1 MNMLSV
7 VGIGPGAQ
15 DLLTERARARI
26 SSADVIMGNERYI
39 ELIKD
44 TIPGSAEVI
53 IGRMGTEV
61 DRAKK
66 AVELGKHK
74 NKNVVV
80 VSGGDA
86 GIYGMAGLII
96 EVMGDSDS
104 GIASK
109 LDREMEIEI
118 VPGITAASASAALL
132 GAPLSND
139 FAVVSLSDLLVPWSE
154 IEKKLEGLAK
164 MDITIVIYNPKS
176 KTRTAQLEKAYEI
189 LMRFRN
195 ANTVVGIV
203 RNAEREGCEV
213 VITTLKDLPG
223 YYHRIDMSTTI
234 IIGCSGTRKLGARM
248 VTRRGYERKYDYER
262 GDVNEEDEGI
272 AVSPAP
278 AAGCGYVDA
287 GNRVWEKSKAIV
299 RDIVSKYQGSL
310 SLSDLEKRVAG
321 RVVFANADPSFL
333 DLLVFKHHPVE
344 TGIRCIKN
352 GKMIITDIEMV
363 KAGIN
368 KRYSKKVQCFV
379 NAPETIEIAKREKL
393 TRTAA
398 GIRLAKEKR
407 LIHGNI
413 VIIGNSPSACQE
425 VCALVEKGGAS
436 EEQKPALV
444 VATPVGFVNAAEMK
458 EKVLSMGNI
467 PCIVIRGPRGGTPS
481 AVAIINE
488 IIEIAHR

>member
-1 MNMLSV
+1 VNMLSV

-44 TIPGSAEVI
+44 IIPGSAEVI
-53 IGRMGTEV
+53 TGRMGTEV

-66 AVELGKHK
+66 AIELCKHD

-104 GIASK
+104 K
-109 LDREMEIEI
+109 LDMEMEI

-154 IEKKLEGLAK
+154 IERKLEGLAK
-164 MDITIVIYNPKS
+164 MDIVVVIYNPKS
-176 KTRTAQLEKAYEI
+176 KTRTVQLEKAYEI
-189 LMRFRN
+189 LTRFRN

-234 IIGCSGTRKLGARM
+234 IIGCSVTRKLGARM
-248 VTRRGYERKYDYER
+248 VTRRGYERKYNYER
-262 GDVNEEDEGI
+262 VNVNEEDGGI
-272 AVSPAP
+272 AAT
-278 AAGCGYVDA
+278 AAGYGHVDA

-333 DLLVFKHHPVE
+333 DLLVFRHHPVE
-344 TGIRCIKN
+344 TGIRCIKD

-368 KRYSKKVQCFV
+368 KRYIKKTQCFV
-379 NAPETIEIAKREKL
+379 NAPETIEIAKREGL

-398 GIRLAKEKR
+398 GIRLAKEKG
-407 LIHGNI
+407 LIQGN
-413 VIIGNSPSACQE
+413 VVVIGNSPSACHE
-425 VCALVEKGGAS
+425 VCAIVEEGGVS

-458 EKVLSMGNI
+458 EKVLSMDNI
-467 PCIVIRGPRGGTPS
+467 PSIVIRGPRGGTPS

>member
-66 AVELGKHK
+66 AIELCKHE

-104 GIASK
+104 K
-109 LDREMEIEI
+109 LDMEI

-154 IEKKLEGLAK
+154 IERKLEGLAK
-164 MDITIVIYNPKS
+164 MDITVVIYNPKS

-189 LMRFRN
+189 LTRFRN

-234 IIGCSGTRKLGARM
+234 IIGCSVTRKLGARM
-248 VTRRGYERKYDYER
+248 VTRRGYERKYNYER
-262 GDVNEEDEGI
+262 VNVNEEDAGI
-272 AVSPAP
+272 AAT
-278 AAGCGYVDA
+278 AAGYGYVDA

-299 RDIVSKYQGSL
+299 RDIVSKYRGSL

-333 DLLVFKHHPVE
+333 DLLVFRHHPVE

-352 GKMIITDIEMV
+352 GKMVITDIEMV

-368 KRYSKKVQCFV
+368 KRYSKKAQCFV
-379 NAPETIEIAKREKL
+379 NAPETIEIAKSEGL

-398 GIRLAKEKR
+398 GIRLTKEKG
-407 LIHGNI
+407 LIQGN
-413 VIIGNSPSACQE
+413 VVVIGNSPSACQE
-425 VCALVEKGGAS
+425 VCAVVEKGGAS
-436 EEQKPALV
+436 EEQKPALI